1 MTSPNPKTVPTN
13 NAAQTANAASTNPSG
28 TTSPSVAG
36 AAQPIAKS
44 YASAATKK
52 AASPPA
58 IASSSPQ
65 VAVGSNAANVNGKTQ
80 NSTAG
85 PPPIANG
92 APSHGR
98 KSSTMTISAAG
109 ATGPMSNNGNARPNI
124 AFGAMNAG
132 GSPAI
137 AHSAPHAPQ
146 NNTPNPRITSPATS
160 PSPIPQPAASGGRP
174 PSGLQ
179 GQGNGL
185 SFGSMGGE
193 NVGSNPRPV
202 SMPPQG
208 PPIPQPNHLRRE
220 SSQSAHSDMSNAARN
235 FVPQAGRGRGYS
247 QGYNAPSPGARFSQP
262 MRGPM
267 PGQFQGG
274 GPMGSPYRQN
284 RSPAMAPATMSQQ
297 ASYANQPQLP
307 HGFYPGQF
315 PSNVTMPISSN
326 VSEVSSISQP
336 AVNSKTRGHQ
346 SQSSTTSLSAATTSL
361 SASQRQLQ
369 LEKEL
374 STRLDSVP
382 DFSPENGGFEE
393 FLTVLKAQ
401 NYYGMHP
408 PSHLDPTQFGPYG
421 YQAPYMH
428 PGMAYQGAA
437 PPSPRPMNHPT
448 PHGQPFVPG
457 GQYAPPHAP
466 VMSRN
471 SSQVSERPPSTLGQ
485 PQTPSMA
492 PASHASHTPTQSSSS
507 PAPASSNFTIPA
519 RTKSK
524 GIVIKNPEGE
534 VVTFEKKTSSPAPP
548 QVPAPSKSPVVVS
561 STPTP
566 PPRAPSATDSSKSQK
581 TEAERRAE
589 FQKGFQEQIRKTMAA
604 DQEAEKAEKAK
615 TDADTAKASKE
626 KEESEAKAAQ
636 EAKDKEAAEAAAKEA
651 AAKEAAAKE
660 AAKKAEEEQKK
671 LDEEKKQAEE
681 KAKDEESKKAAD
693 GKAAEDK
700 KAEEERIAKEEE
712 ERWIAELEAAER
724 EEEEREKAY
733 QEKKKKEAEEAKSKE
748 AEKAA
753 KADEEMKRLERE
765 AEERELAKEKGAASK
780 DESEEAKAE
789 AAKLFASLK
798 KPTFGPAADAAAE
811 SQAATPV
818 SDTSSMPP
826 PAQPASKVAAAI
838 KPKPAA
844 LKLETRKPVEPPAP
858 TPGMQALKS
867 ARFLQVQSQD
877 VKYPAGIKS
886 PNPAL
891 NQSNKGTR
899 GLKYDKDF
907 LLQFQEVFKE
917 KPSVDWDTKVRET
930 VGDGSDSARPQSAR
944 TPSGMGGRQNSRP
957 MGMPSGLGGPM
968 GSFAQGGRT
977 LPPGTS
983 SQQRFEMSQGVGA
996 RPPVANPL
1004 ASFAGRPGS
1013 FPMGGPV
1020 RSASSY
1026 NPAASSPR
1034 SGSGRKNASRAGGRG
1049 PSRRDEE
1056 QAAKNMPLTA
1066 GVELKPLQRSQSGWV
1081 PTSLTQTPQPVA
1093 TGNLAPDVVQRKVK
1107 AALNKMTPEKFD
1119 KIADQ
1124 ILEIA
1129 KQSESEA
1136 DGRTLRQ
1143 VIQLTFEKA
1152 CDEAHWASMYAKFC
1166 KRMLETMSP
1175 NIKDENV
1182 RDKNGNPVVGGNLF
1196 RKYLLN
1202 RCQEDFEQGWES
1214 NLPMKK
1220 EGETEE
1226 AAMLSDEYYVAAAA
1240 KRKGLGLIQFI
1251 GELYKLGMLTVR
1263 IMHECVM
1270 RLLNFEGMPDE
1281 SNVESLVKLLRTV
1294 GANMEANEAGSQMI
1308 RAYFDRI
1315 EKVKDMPG
1323 LPSRLHFMLLDL
1335 VDLRRKGWRSK
1346 DDAKGP
1352 KTLQEIH
1359 EEALAA
1365 QQAAE
1370 LEKMRNPP
1378 RGGGRPPV
1386 GRGDARSFSGA
1397 GSMPPPDYKH
1407 NTLGMDDLRKLSKN
1421 ASGRTA
1427 SSGPGM
1433 FGPSSLFAGRSS
1445 SGRRNLGPG
1454 GGLNRTGDE
1463 SGGSSR
1469 TGTPPVKDKESSTHH
1484 VNSFSALAALEGG
1497 EDAANDAASPEPA
1510 KVQLATDAEKK
1521 EPGDASAN
1529 QS

>member
-1 MTSPNPKTVPTN
+1 MTSPNPKSVPTN
-13 NAAQTANAASTNPSG
+13 NAAQTANAASNNPSG

-65 VAVGSNAANVNGKTQ
+65 VAVGSNAANVNGKAQ
-80 NSTAG
+80 NPSAG

-109 ATGPMSNNGNARPNI
+109 TTGPMSNNGNARPNI
-124 AFGAMNAG
+124 AFGAINAG

-146 NNTPNPRITSPATS
+146 NNATPNPRITSPATS

-193 NVGSNPRPV
+193 NVGANPRPV

-247 QGYNAPSPGARFSQP
+247 QGYNAPSPGPRFSQP

-284 RSPAMAPATMSQQ
+284 RSPAMTPATMTSQAQ
-297 ASYANQPQLP
+297 FANQPQMP
-307 HGFYPGQF
+307 HPYYPGQF
-315 PSNVTMPISSN
+315 QPNVTMPLSSN
-326 VSEVSSISQP
+326 VSEVSVFQAAVDSTP
-336 AVNSKTRGHQ
+336 AK
-346 SQSSTTSLSAATTSL
+346 
-361 SASQRQLQ
+361 
-369 LEKEL
+369 
-374 STRLDSVP
+374 
-382 DFSPENGGFEE
+382 NGGFED

-408 PSHLDPTQFGPYG
+408 PAHLDPTSFGPYYQGG
-421 YQAPYMH
+421 YTMH
-428 PGMAYQGAA
+428 PGMAYPGAPA

-457 GQYAPPHAP
+457 AQYAPPHAP

-492 PASHASHTPTQSSSS
+492 PASHSSHTPTQSSSS
-507 PAPASSNFTIPA
+507 PAPSSSNFTIPA

-548 QVPAPSKSPVVVS
+548 APSKSPVVVS

-566 PPRAPSATDSSKSQK
+566 PPRAPSASDSSKSQQK

-589 FQKGFQEQIRKTMAA
+589 FQKGFQEQMRKTMVA
-604 DQEAEKAEKAK
+604 DEAAEKAEKAK
-615 TDADTAKASKE
+615 AEAETAKATKE
-626 KEESEAKAAQ
+626 KEEADAKAAQ
-636 EAKDKEAAEAAAKEA
+636 EAKDKEAAEIAAKEA

-660 AAKKAEEEQKK
+660 EAKKAEEEQKK
-671 LDEEKKQAEE
+671 QEEEKKQAEE
-681 KAKDEESKKAAD
+681 KVKEEESKKAAD
-693 GKAAEDK
+693 DKAAEDK
-700 KAEEERIAKEEE
+700 KAEEERKAKEEE

-724 EEEEREKAY
+724 AEEEREKAY
-733 QEKKKKEAEEAKSKE
+733 QEKKNKAAEEAKAKE

-753 KADEEMKRLERE
+753 MADEEMKRLERE
-765 AEERELAKEKGAASK
+765 AEERELAKEKGTASK
-780 DESEEAKAE
+780 DEEEAKAE
-789 AAKLFASLK
+789 AQKLFASLK
-798 KPTFGPAADAAAE
+798 KPSLGPAADAAAAAE
-811 SQAATPV
+811 SQTATPV
-818 SDTSSMPP
+818 SETASMPP

-838 KPKPAA
+838 KSKPAA
-844 LKLETRKPVEPPAP
+844 LKLETRKPIEPPAP

-877 VKYPAGIKS
+877 IKYPDGIKS

-891 NQSNKGTR
+891 NQSTKGGR

-944 TPSGMGGRQNSRP
+944 TPSGMGGRANSRP

-983 SQQRFEMSQGVGA
+983 SQQRFEMSQGMGTS
-996 RPPVANPL
+996 RPPAVANPL
-1004 ASFAGRPGS
+1004 AGFPGRPGS

-1066 GVELKPLQRSQSGWV
+1066 GLDLKPLQRSQSGWV
-1081 PTSLTQTPQPVA
+1081 PTSLTQPNTTVNP
-1093 TGNLAPDVVQRKVK
+1093 GNLAPDVVQRKVK

-1129 KQSESEA
+1129 KQSENES

-1166 KRMLETMSP
+1166 KRMLETMSS

-1214 NLPMKK
+1214 NLPMNKK

-1226 AAMLSDEYYVAAAA
+1226 VAMLSDEYYVAAAA

-1281 SNVESLVKLLRTV
+1281 SNVESLVKLLKTV

-1308 RAYFDRI
+1308 RAYFERI
-1315 EKVKDMPG
+1315 EKVKDMSG

-1335 VDLRRKGWRSK
+1335 VELRRKGWRSK

-1359 EEALAA
+1359 AEAVAA
-1365 QQAAE
+1365 QHAAE
-1370 LEKMRNPP
+1370 LERMRNPP
-1378 RGGGRPPV
+1378 RGGGGRPPV

-1397 GSMPPPDYKH
+1397 GNMPPPDYKH

-1427 SSGPGM
+1427 SSGPSS

-1469 TGTPPVKDKESSTHH
+1469 TGTPPVKDKEPASTHH

-1497 EDAANDAASPEPA
+1497 EDIANEAASPEPA

-1521 EPGDASAN
+1521 EAGQASAN

>member
-13 NAAQTANAASTNPSG
+13 NAAQTANAASNNPSG

-65 VAVGSNAANVNGKTQ
+65 VAVGSNAAANVNGKTQ
-80 NSTAG
+80 NPSAG

-124 AFGAMNAG
+124 AFGAINAG

-146 NNTPNPRITSPATS
+146 NNATPNPRITSPATS

-193 NVGSNPRPV
+193 NVGANPRPV

-247 QGYNAPSPGARFSQP
+247 QGYNAPSPGPRFSQP
-262 MRGPM
+262 MRPM

-284 RSPAMAPATMSQQ
+284 RSPAMTPATMTTQ
-297 ASYANQPQLP
+297 AQYANQPQMP
-307 HGFYPGQF
+307 HPFYPGQF
-315 PSNVTMPISSN
+315 QPNVNMPLSSS
-326 VSEVSSISQP
+326 VSEVSISQT
-336 AVNSKTRGHQ
+336 AVNSTSASHQ
-346 SQSSTTSLSAATTSL
+346 SQNSTRSTSSLSAK
-361 SASQRQLQ
+361 SASFSSSQRQHQ
-369 LEKEL
+369 LEQEL
-374 STRLDSVP
+374 STQLDSIP
-382 DFSPENGGFEE
+382 DFSSENGGFEE

-408 PSHLDPTQFGPYG
+408 PGHLDPSYNPY
-421 YQAPYMH
+421 YQNTGYMH
-428 PGMAYQGAA
+428 PGMAYPGAPA

-457 GQYAPPHAP
+457 AQYAPPHAP

-492 PASHASHTPTQSSSS
+492 PASHSSHTPTQSSSS
-507 PAPASSNFTIPA
+507 PAPTSSNFTIPA

-548 QVPAPSKSPVVVS
+548 APSKSPVVVS

-581 TEAERRAE
+581 TDAERRAE
-589 FQKGFQEQIRKTMAA
+589 FQKGFQEQMRKTMVA
-604 DQEAEKAEKAK
+604 DEAVEKAEKAK
-615 TDADTAKASKE
+615 AEAESAKANKE
-626 KEESEAKAAQ
+626 KEEADAKAAQ

-651 AAKEAAAKE
+651 AEKEAAAKE
-660 AAKKAEEEQKK
+660 EAKKAEEER
-671 LDEEKKQAEE
+671 L
-681 KAKDEESKKAAD
+681 
-693 GKAAEDK
+693 
-700 KAEEERIAKEEE
+700 AKEEE

-733 QEKKKKEAEEAKSKE
+733 QEKKKKAAEEAKAKE

-765 AEERELAKEKGAASK
+765 AEERELAKEKGTSK
-780 DESEEAKAE
+780 DESEESKAE
-789 AAKLFASLK
+789 AQKLFASLK
-798 KPTFGPAADAAAE
+798 KPTFGPAADAAAASD

-818 SDTSSMPP
+818 SDPSSMPP
-826 PAQPASKVAAAI
+826 PAQPASKAAAAI

-891 NQSNKGTR
+891 NQSTKGGR

-944 TPSGMGGRQNSRP
+944 TPSGMGGRANSRP

-983 SQQRFEMSQGVGA
+983 SQQRFEMSQGMGS
-996 RPPVANPL
+996 RPPAVANPL
-1004 ASFAGRPGS
+1004 AGFAGRPGS

-1066 GVELKPLQRSQSGWV
+1066 GMDLKPLQRSQSGWV
-1081 PTSLTQTPQPVA
+1081 PTSLTQPAQAAVSA
-1093 TGNLAPDVVQRKVK
+1093 GNLAPDVVQRKVK

-1124 ILEIA
+1124 VLEIA
-1129 KQSESEA
+1129 KQSENET

-1166 KRMLETMSP
+1166 KRMLETMST

-1308 RAYFDRI
+1308 RAYFERI

-1346 DDAKGP
+1346 DDTKGP
-1352 KTLQEIH
+1352 KTIQEIH

-1370 LEKMRNPP
+1370 LERMRNPP
-1378 RGGGRPPV
+1378 RGGRPTV

-1397 GSMPPPDYKH
+1397 GAMPPPDYKH
-1407 NTLGMDDLRKLSKN
+1407 NMVGMDDLKKLTRN
-1421 ASGRTA
+1421 ATGRTA
-1427 SSGPGM
+1427 SSGPSS

-1445 SGRRNLGPG
+1445 SGRKNLGPG
-1454 GGLNRTGDE
+1454 GGFNRTGDE

-1469 TGTPPVKDKESSTHH
+1469 TGTPPVKDKEPASTHH
-1484 VNSFSALAALEGG
+1484 VNSFR
-1497 EDAANDAASPEPA
+1497 
-1510 KVQLATDAEKK
+1510 
-1521 EPGDASAN
+1521 
-1529 QS
+1529 

>member
-13 NAAQTANAASTNPSG
+13 NAAQTANAASNNPSG

-65 VAVGSNAANVNGKTQ
+65 VAVGSNAAANVNGKTQ
-80 NSTAG
+80 NPSAG

-124 AFGAMNAG
+124 AFGAINAG

-146 NNTPNPRITSPATS
+146 NNATPNPRITSPATS

-193 NVGSNPRPV
+193 NVGANPRPV

-247 QGYNAPSPGARFSQP
+247 QGYNAPSPGPRFSQP
-262 MRGPM
+262 MRPM

-284 RSPAMAPATMSQQ
+284 RSPAMTPATMTTQ
-297 ASYANQPQLP
+297 AQYANQPQMP
-307 HGFYPGQF
+307 HPFYPGQF
-315 PSNVTMPISSN
+315 
-326 VSEVSSISQP
+326 QP
-336 AVNSKTRGHQ
+336 N
-346 SQSSTTSLSAATTSL
+346 
-361 SASQRQLQ
+361 
-369 LEKEL
+369 
-374 STRLDSVP
+374 
-382 DFSPENGGFEE
+382 
-393 FLTVLKAQ
+393 AQ

-408 PSHLDPTQFGPYG
+408 PGHLDPSYNPY
-421 YQAPYMH
+421 YQNTGYMH
-428 PGMAYQGAA
+428 PGMAYPGAPA

-457 GQYAPPHAP
+457 AQYAPPHAP

-492 PASHASHTPTQSSSS
+492 PASHSSHTPTQSSSS
-507 PAPASSNFTIPA
+507 PAPTSSNFTIPA

-548 QVPAPSKSPVVVS
+548 APSKSPVVVS

-581 TEAERRAE
+581 TDAERRAE
-589 FQKGFQEQIRKTMAA
+589 FQKGFQEQMRKTMVA
-604 DQEAEKAEKAK
+604 DEAVEKAEKAK
-615 TDADTAKASKE
+615 AEAESAKANKE
-626 KEESEAKAAQ
+626 KEEADAKAAQ

-651 AAKEAAAKE
+651 
-660 AAKKAEEEQKK
+660 
-671 LDEEKKQAEE
+671 
-681 KAKDEESKKAAD
+681 
-693 GKAAEDK
+693 
-700 KAEEERIAKEEE
+700 
-712 ERWIAELEAAER
+712 
-724 EEEEREKAY
+724 
-733 QEKKKKEAEEAKSKE
+733 

-765 AEERELAKEKGAASK
+765 AEERELAKEKGTSK
-780 DESEEAKAE
+780 DESEESKAE
-789 AAKLFASLK
+789 AQKLFASLK
-798 KPTFGPAADAAAE
+798 KPTFGPAADAAAASD

-818 SDTSSMPP
+818 SDPSSMPP
-826 PAQPASKVAAAI
+826 PAQPASKAAAAI

-891 NQSNKGTR
+891 NQSTKGGR

-944 TPSGMGGRQNSRP
+944 TPSGMGGRANSRP

-983 SQQRFEMSQGVGA
+983 SQQRFEMSQGMGS
-996 RPPVANPL
+996 RPPAVANPL
-1004 ASFAGRPGS
+1004 AGFAGRPGS

-1066 GVELKPLQRSQSGWV
+1066 GMDLKPLQRSQSGWV
-1081 PTSLTQTPQPVA
+1081 PTSLTQPAQAAVSA
-1093 TGNLAPDVVQRKVK
+1093 GNLAPDVVQRKVK

-1124 ILEIA
+1124 VLEIA
-1129 KQSESEA
+1129 KQSENET

-1166 KRMLETMSP
+1166 KRMLETMST

-1308 RAYFDRI
+1308 RAYFERI

-1346 DDAKGP
+1346 DDTKGP
-1352 KTLQEIH
+1352 KTIQEIH

-1370 LEKMRNPP
+1370 LERMRNPP
-1378 RGGGRPPV
+1378 RGGRPTV

-1397 GSMPPPDYKH
+1397 GAMPPPDYKH
-1407 NTLGMDDLRKLSKN
+1407 NMVGMDDLKKLTRN
-1421 ASGRTA
+1421 ATGRTA
-1427 SSGPGM
+1427 SSGPSS

-1445 SGRRNLGPG
+1445 SGRKNLGPG
-1454 GGLNRTGDE
+1454 GGFNRTGDE

-1469 TGTPPVKDKESSTHH
+1469 TGTPPVKDKEPASTHH

-1521 EPGDASAN
+1521 EAGQASAN